1 MAYHNAVPHAIEFK
15 VVLLGDKG
23 VGKTCLVL
31 RFIEGTFTQ
40 KQQSTIGA
48 FFLTKK
54 VQLEDGSMCKIQ
66 IWDTAGQERF
76 RAMAPMYYRN
86 AAAAIVC
93 FDITDENSFST
104 MKDWVQELRRN
115 CQDRDLILA
124 IACNKADL
132 SSTRVVSRER
142 AESFASSI
150 KAILMDTSAKEN
162 EGVNELFQKVTERV
176 IESQGEELFA
186 TAATVGPRTHTFR
199 NNENGK
205 GGGLS
210 RAAQYAGFQ
219 ESPLTYG
226 RKQQKNDRCCL

>member
-1 MAYHNAVPHAIEFK
+1 MASFHGGGPTIEFK

-54 VQLEDGSMCKIQ
+54 VQLGDGSMCKIQ

-93 FDITDENSFST
+93 FDITDENSFAT
-104 MKDWVQELRRN
+104 MKDWVAELRQN
-115 CQDRDLILA
+115 CRDRDLILA

-132 SSTRVVSRER
+132 KSQRVVSLER
-142 AESFASSI
+142 AQEFASSI
-150 KAILMDTSAKEN
+150 SAILMDTSAKEN
-162 EGVNELFQKVTERV
+162 FGVSELFQQVTEQV
-176 IESQGEELFA
+176 IKTRGPELLA
-186 TAATVGPRTHTFR
+186 NASASNAGRQPVGGH
-199 NNENGK
+199 N
-205 GGGLS
+205 LS
-210 RAAQYAGFQ
+210 GPARAAGFGDVG
-219 ESPLTYG
+219 SPLSPG
-226 RKQQKNDRCCL
+226 PAPSQRDACC